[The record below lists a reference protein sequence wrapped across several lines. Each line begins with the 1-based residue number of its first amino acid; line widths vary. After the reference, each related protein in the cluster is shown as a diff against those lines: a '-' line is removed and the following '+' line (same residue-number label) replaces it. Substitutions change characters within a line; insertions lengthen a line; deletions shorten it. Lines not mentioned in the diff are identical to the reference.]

1 MAEETTRI
9 NAAET
14 LLKPAE
20 AAGMEEYRATPYY
33 QSLGIDQL
41 ERQLAGYQ
49 ADDETLR
56 TQAENQY
63 RPVYESEA
71 EAARQEYERQVQGYR
86 SQIAGV
92 GAAYDRQRRAAG
104 EAYDR
109 SAAQLNNRLT
119 ARGLGRSSLVST
131 QGAYLEKQRNEALGD
146 IDRDESAAINAINEK
161 IALLTDQAAQ
171 SERTLA
177 GNYARQLENRV
188 NELKEK
194 NQSAAVSLQLQIAA
208 LQQQGYEAYQ
218 NWLLKN
224 REQSIRDMEF
234 EAEYA
239 PKTGGAGSSGGKSAA
254 SSTGAKKNQGAA
266 DAQQVASA
274 AGNVI
279 MQALNA
285 LKNKLSTKKSTAAVP
300 ASGAAALAG
309 GSSDV
314 RQTLR

>member
-9 NAAET
+9 NTAET

-71 EAARQEYERQVQGYR
+71 EAARQEYERQVQDYR

-266 DAQQVASA
+266 NAQQVASA

-300 ASGAAALAG
+300 ASGAAALCSAVSG
-309 GSSDV
+309 
-314 RQTLR
+314 